1 MTETLSDLR
10 ARFDALKARNLALD
24 MTRGKPGSEQLD
36 LASGMLSILRADDLR
51 AADGT
56 DCRNYGGLSGIREA
70 KQLFSQML
78 EVAEDEIFIGG
89 NSSLNLMHDMVVRAV
104 LFGVPGSVEPWG
116 KGNIKFLCPVPGYDR
131 HFSVCEALGI
141 EMIPVSMNAD
151 GPDMDAVKQLAAS
164 DAAVK
169 GIWCVPK
176 YSNPTGATYSDDVVD
191 RLASLETAAPD
202 FRIFWDNAYAVH
214 FLKEPLDRLK
224 NILEASK
231 AAGNPDRVFLFGSTS
246 KISYAGAG
254 VSFFAASKTNL
265 DFMQKLIG
273 YQTIGHDKLNQLRH
287 VRFFGDYDGIIEHMR
302 KHAAIIRPKFEAVLE
317 ILERELGAGEF
328 AQWTRP
334 RGGYFISLDTKPG
347 LARKVVA
354 KAAEL
359 GVKLTAAGATYP
371 LRKDPQDRNIR
382 IAPTLPD
389 LDEIKLAVEVMAVC
403 IKIASLEQAA

>member
-10 ARFDALKARNLALD
+10 IRFDALKAKNLALD

-36 LASGMLSILRADDLR
+36 LASGMLSILRAGDLR

-56 DCRNYGGLSGIREA
+56 DCRNYGGLSGIAEA
-70 KQLFSQML
+70 KQLFAQML
-78 EVAEDEIFIGG
+78 EVAEDELFIGG

-104 LFGVPGSVEPWG
+104 LFGVPGSAEPWG
-116 KGNIKFLCPVPGYDR
+116 KGKIKFFCPVPGYDR
-131 HFSVCEALGI
+131 HFSICEALGI
-141 EMIPVSMNAD
+141 EMIPVPMNSD
-151 GPDMDAVKQLAAS
+151 GPDMDAVEQLVAS
-164 DAAVK
+164 DAAIK
-169 GIWCVPK
+169 GMWCVPK

-191 RLASLETAAPD
+191 RLASMKTAAPD
-202 FRIFWDNAYAVH
+202 FRIFWDNAYSVH
-214 FLKEPLDRLK
+214 FLVEPVDKLK
-224 NILEASK
+224 NILEACK

-254 VSFFAASKTNL
+254 VSFFGTSKANL

-317 ILERELGAGEF
+317 ILERELGADDF
-328 AQWTRP
+328 AHWTSP

-347 LARKVVA
+347 LAKKVVA
-354 KAAEL
+354 MAAEL

-371 LRKDPQDRNIR
+371 LRKDPEDRNIR
-382 IAPTLPD
+382 IAPTLPS